1 MATKF
6 KGVDLADDL
15 KGVIAHVAAAEE
27 YGGALQHLQSVWDNL
42 TLLGQLSGTTTDMTA
57 TRHAFN
63 ELAETLLNQLG
74 RQALNKCL
82 QEAGAKAQVAIN
94 ILVRNLFER
103 TADIGFLACD
113 DAVRGFLRQDAE
125 ERDAAA
131 LRRRFGEY
139 IRKYSVY
146 SDIVVLD
153 PKGKVLARFDESET
167 TTASVDAAIREA
179 IETTAGYVESF
190 GTSDLFAER
199 KRTLIYSFRVSDDG
213 GGLLGVLRLCFRLD
227 NEAELI
233 FANLVGGDDW
243 SVVTILDENGA
254 VVASS
259 DPVHMPLGVR
269 LAPVL
274 DAEYRI
280 VRFGPV
286 EYLAVSRAA
295 QPYQGYRGPGWYG
308 HVMVPLAHAFAAS
321 AAELLTDVDDAMIER
336 IIHSSQLFND
346 HIRAIPAKAEHIQR
360 ELNRSVWNG
369 NLKQG
374 QGDGTAAGA
383 AGAGTPAG
391 FSKTLLKEISS
402 TGVKTKNVFQASIM
416 DLNTTVVS
424 SVLHDNR
431 FHAALAIDIMDRNL
445 YERANDCRWWALTPA
460 FAELLAKPQREERDA
475 AAMRAILRTIN
486 GLYTVYS
493 NLIVFDRAGRIVAVS
508 DPNGAELEGT
518 TLTDQWVGRILALR
532 GTQAYAV
539 SAFAPTPLYG
549 GRPTYIY
556 GAAIAGAE
564 RGEVVGGVAIVFDS
578 APQFAAM
585 LADALPRGGSGAIK
599 HGAFGVLA
607 EPDGKIIAC
616 SDEHF
621 HPGDTLALDP
631 AFLRL
636 APGTSHAGFAALGDG
651 YFAVGARASS
661 GYREYKGITDPY
673 RDEVIALV
681 LTRLCGADARAV
693 PAAAKAIAIRSD
705 RMQVG
710 LTEEIATFLVGARL
724 FAARASEIIEAI
736 DATGITALPRMPRGM
751 AGCLMYNNEPLPVFD
766 LLRVIE
772 DENAGAGADRGATHV
787 VIMVAAKGERFGV
800 LVDGLGDIADVNED
814 RVRFLPGMVTAKD
827 AFADAALAADDKA
840 DGDGG
845 TLVVM
850 LRAAQLYANLAAY
863 APVVRAA

>member
-1 MATKF
+1 MASKF

-63 ELAETLLNQLG
+63 ELAQTLLNQLG
-74 RQALNKCL
+74 REALNKCL

-103 TADIGFLACD
+103 TADIGFLTCD
-113 DAVRGFLRQDAE
+113 DAIRAFLGQGAE
-125 ERDAAA
+125 ERDDAA
-131 LRRRFGEY
+131 LRHRFGEY

-146 SDIVVLD
+146 SDIIVLD
-153 PKGKVLARFDESET
+153 RDGKVLARFDQSERV
-167 TTASVDAAIREA
+167 AVSVDAAIREA

-190 GTSDLFAER
+190 GDSDLFAAR
-199 KRTLIYSFRVSDDG
+199 KRRLVYSFRVSDDG
-213 GGLLGVLRLCFRLD
+213 GRLLGVLRLCFRLD

-233 FANLVGGDDW
+233 FANLIGDDDW
-243 SVVTILDENGA
+243 SVVTILDETGA

-274 DAEYRI
+274 DAPYRI

-286 EYLAVSRAA
+286 EYLAVSRTA
-295 QPYQGYRGPGWYG
+295 QPYQGYGGPGWYG
-308 HVMVPLAHAFAAS
+308 HVMVPLAHAFAANT
-321 AAELLTDVDDAMIER
+321 AELLADVDDAMIER
-336 IIHSSQLFND
+336 IIHASALFNEA
-346 HIRAIPAKAEHIQR
+346 IRAIPAKAEHIQR

-374 QGDGTAAGA
+374 QGDGTTGA
-383 AGAGTPAG
+383 PAG
-391 FSKTLLKEISS
+391 FSKTLLKEISN
-402 TGVKTKNVFQASIM
+402 TGVKTKNVFHASIM

-460 FAELLAKPQREERDA
+460 FAELLAKPQREASDA
-475 AAMRAILRTIN
+475 AAIRAILRTIN

-508 DPNGAELEGT
+508 DPNGAALEGT
-518 TLTDQWVGRILALR
+518 VLTDEWVGRTLALR

-549 GRPTYIY
+549 DRPTYIY
-556 GAAIAGAE
+556 GAAIAAAT
-564 RGEVVGGVAIVFDS
+564 RGEVVGGVAVVFDA

-585 LADALPRGGSGAIK
+585 LADALPRDGSGAVK

-607 EPDGKIIAC
+607 GPDGKIIAC

-621 HPGDTLALDP
+621 HPGDTLGLDP
-631 AFLRL
+631 ALLRL
-636 APGTSHAGFAALGDG
+636 APGASHAGFAALSDG

-661 GYREYKGITDPY
+661 GYREYKGASDPY

-681 LTRLCGADARAV
+681 LTRLCGVGARAV
-693 PAAAKAIAIRSD
+693 PAPAKAIAIRSD
-705 RMQVG
+705 RAQVG
-710 LTEEIATFLVGARL
+710 LTEEIATFLIGARF
-724 FAARASEIIEAI
+724 FAARASEIIEAV
-736 DATGITALPRMPRGM
+736 DATGITALPRMPTGM

-766 LLRVIE
+766 LLRLIE
-772 DENAGAGADRGATHV
+772 DDKSAGADAERGATHV
-787 VIMVAAKGERFGV
+787 VVMVAAAGERFGM

-814 RVRFLPGMVTAKD
+814 RIRFLPGMVTTAG
-827 AFADAALAADDKA
+827 AFADAALAADGKA

-845 TLVVM
+845 ALVVM
-850 LRAAQLYANLAAY
+850 LRADQLYANLAAF
-863 APVVRAA
+863 APAVRAA